1 MTRVLWLAELQ
12 FEVTSPEVSL
22 DLLAHFEGPRDRAKP
37 CFAVRVSRATTSAHS
52 SAAGLSGA
60 RVERRG
66 PRLHYTARNTHATFD
81 LHQASVHVVVPG
93 PRALLGVM
101 RLLLGVLLPEHG
113 GLLLH
118 AAAIE
123 RRDGAG
129 ATSGHVFL
137 GASGAGKSTLAAL
150 SASAGARVLGD
161 EIVAVRVVDGHAYA
175 YGTPLGSRHG
185 SPGAQGTAPLTSLC
199 WLRHGP
205 THAFRLGRAGDALSQ
220 LLART
225 VTSPETI
232 DGETLLRAAESVL
245 SRATVGELTFA
256 LDAGFL
262 AVLPPARPAA
272 SR

>member
-1 MTRVLWLAELQ
+1 VTRVLWLAELQ

-37 CFAVRVSRATTSAHS
+37 CFAVRVARATTSAHS

-81 LHQASVHVVVPG
+81 LHQA
-93 PRALLGVM
+93 
-101 RLLLGVLLPEHG
+101 LGVLLPEHG

-161 EIVAVRVVDGHAYA
+161 EIVAVRVVDGRAYA